1 MRPRPEP
8 FLDLPGD
15 SSSSDGPRPQGLG
28 PVGVILVC
36 ALALAM
42 LGLMAVY
49 SATAYRTSSFFWKQ
63 IAGLFIAGGAA
74 YVVARWVD
82 LDGCRRHVA
91 LVAGFT
97 LLLLLLVTIPGI
109 GINVNGSRRWLG
121 LGPVRFQVSELGKIG
136 LVFVLAHYLAANQ
149 SRMAEFKRGFIIPL
163 GVIGAFCGLIMLEP
177 DFGTT
182 ALVGAVGLTLLFL
195 AGARWLYI
203 FIASGGAA
211 ALLTIAV
218 LVTPNRLARFLAF
231 LDVEGNKQSGT
242 YQLYQSI
249 LAFAAGGWSG
259 VGLGQGRQQKSYLP
273 EAHTDFIFAI
283 VGEELGLVATLL
295 TVILFATIFIC
306 GLIHVRRAPNQYQFL
321 LVAGCLLLLALQ
333 AIVNLGVVIGLLPT
347 KGMSLPFVSAG
358 MSNLLL
364 MGVILGVLINTR
376 LSWTRTD
383 LLPGDREYRA

>member
-1 MRPRPEP
+1 M
-8 FLDLPGD
+8 
-15 SSSSDGPRPQGLG
+15 
-28 PVGVILVC
+28 ILVC

-63 IAGLFIAGGAA
+63 IAGLCIAGGAT
-74 YVVARWVD
+74 YVIARWVD
-82 LDGCRRHVA
+82 LDGCRRHVV
-91 LVAGFT
+91 LVAGVT

-109 GINVNGSRRWLG
+109 GVSVNGSRRWLG

-136 LVFVLAHYLAANQ
+136 LVFVLSHYLAANQ
-149 SRMAEFKRGFIIPL
+149 SRMIEFRRGFVVPL
-163 GVIGAFCGLIMLEP
+163 GIIGAYCVLIMLEP

-203 FIASGGAA
+203 LIAGGGAA
-211 ALLTIAV
+211 ALFTIAI
-218 LVTPNRLARFLAF
+218 LLTPNRLARFLAF

-283 VGEELGLVATLL
+283 VGEELGLLATLL
-295 TVILFATIFIC
+295 TVLLFATIFIC
-306 GLIHVRRAPNQYQFL
+306 GLIHARRAPNQYQFL
-321 LVAGCLLLLALQ
+321 LVAGCLLVLALQ
-333 AIVNLGVVIGLLPT
+333 AIVNLGVVVGLLPT

-364 MGVILGVLINTR
+364 MGIILGVLVNTR
-376 LSWTRTD
+376 LNWTRTD